1 MKSGN
6 PKNQENKMEVIRDT
20 MWERCLADAAK
31 MYRIS
36 EPDEKCVQ
44 LANAT
49 WIMKKKYLEHEK
61 KKDSRQIVV
70 IEKPPEVVNEQRTV
84 KKICCATTMTGKPC
98 SFKAVC
104 GDFCKK
110 HQAKPLKLG
119 TKIDVSKIKI
129 HE

>member
-1 MKSGN
+1 
-6 PKNQENKMEVIRDT
+6 MEIIRDQL
-20 MWERCLADAAK
+20 WERCLADATK

-61 KKDSRQIVV
+61 KKDDRQIIV
-70 IEKPPEVVNEQRTV
+70 IDKPPEVVNEQRKA
-84 KKICCATTMTGKPC
+84 KKTCCATTMTGKPC
-98 SFKAVC
+98 AFKAVC

-110 HQAKPLKLG
+110 HSVKNAKLG
-119 TKIDVSKIKI
+119 VKVDVSKIKI
-129 HE
+129 TD